1 MARELTTTYSSQK
14 SVQIVSGFTG
24 AVRLACF
31 ALGGFVFAVLILA
44 VFVTTVFGRTET
56 VFRRCCMVGCVCVV
70 AVIFAHN
77 YLQK

>member
-1 MARELTTTYSSQK
+1 MARELTATYAYQK
-14 SVQIVSGFTG
+14 SVQIVSGLTQV
-24 AVRLACF
+24 VRLVCL
-31 ALGGFVFAVLILA
+31 ALRGFVFAVLVLT
-44 VFVTTVFGRTET
+44 VFVTAVFGRTET